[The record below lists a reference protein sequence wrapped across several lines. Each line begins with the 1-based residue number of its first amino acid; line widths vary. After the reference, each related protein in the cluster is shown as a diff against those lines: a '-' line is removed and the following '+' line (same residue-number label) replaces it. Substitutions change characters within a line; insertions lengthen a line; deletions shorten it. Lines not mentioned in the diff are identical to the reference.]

1 MSTIRMLSGKPCLA
15 ERASDW
21 PWASAA
27 ARLRH
32 IAGTAWSSKRY
43 LNIELLKDQQMR
55 GAITALSQ
63 CRAPLS
69 PNQMMISPPLEF
81 YIPAEHRRTLQ
92 RPVPGDSSWRL
103 GGLLHAPASCKSSS
117 GIRHLRR
124 GYARKALLL
133 RLLATKY
140 QNRVR
145 MLGFN
150 CVARLA
156 EWRLAI

>member
-69 PNQMMISPPLEF
+69 PNQMMISPPLESIF
-81 YIPAEHRRTLQ
+81 RPNIAEHSSDRYPATLAG
-92 RPVPGDSSWRL
+92 VL
-103 GGLLHAPASCKSSS
+103 EACFMHLLHASPHPEF
-117 GIRHLRR
+117 GICGAGMREKPFCC
-124 GYARKALLL
+124 ACSQQS
-133 RLLATKY
+133 TKIE
-140 QNRVR
+140 
-145 MLGFN
+145 
-150 CVARLA
+150 C
-156 EWRLAI
+156 EC